1 MGEEIT
7 NRQFNAAD
15 HARFE
20 QRLAQETDL
29 LQQWFETGRFASSD
43 PVAGFELEAWL
54 VDPQQLKP
62 AAVNEAFLRRLANP
76 LAFPELASF
85 NFEVN
90 STPRTLTGHVFS
102 SMHNELSRVWQQC
115 RDTASAMDTVLMMTG
130 ILPTLDNDDLSL
142 ANMSD
147 MERYRALN
155 RESIRRRKGKP
166 MVLDIVGCEHLRV
179 THRDVML
186 ESATT
191 SFQMHMQL
199 NLSQSVRMF
208 NASMILSA
216 PLIALCAN
224 SPYLFGKDLWDET
237 RIPLF
242 EQAVA
247 LGGFG
252 DAAFGP
258 IQRVTFGSGYVR
270 RSLFECFKE
279 NREHYPVLLPVE
291 YEEPVEALHHL
302 RFHNGT
308 IWRWNRPLIGFN
320 PTGFG
325 EAGVDKIGSPHLRLE
340 QRVVPAGP
348 TVLDAI
354 ANAAFFY
361 GVLYALG
368 TADIAP
374 ESLLEFEHAKDN
386 FYLAARRGLNATI
399 CWSTGMNGTKQ
410 VSVHE
415 LLKNELLPLAYQGLQ
430 QLAVSTTDIKE
441 YLGIIEQRLETGIN
455 GARWQRA
462 YTAKHGMNMQ
472 GLAAAYLKR
481 QESGEPVHRWTV

>member
-7 NRQFNAAD
+7 SSQFSAKD
-15 HARFE
+15 HERFAL
-20 QRLAQETDL
+20 RLDQETKL
-29 LQQWFETGRFASSD
+29 LQQWFETANFASAA

-54 VDPQQLKP
+54 VDPLQLKP
-62 AAVNEAFLRRLANP
+62 AAVNEEFLKRLANP

-90 STPRTLTGHVFS
+90 STPRAVTGHVFS
-102 SMHNELSRVWQQC
+102 SMHNELSRLWQQC
-115 RDTASAMDTVLMMTG
+115 RDTAKDMDTVLMMMG
-130 ILPTLDNDDLSL
+130 ILPTLDNEDLNL

-155 RESIRRRKGKP
+155 REAIRRRKGKP
-166 MVLDIVGCEHLRV
+166 LVLDIAGREHLRV

-191 SFQMHMQL
+191 SFQVHMQL
-199 NLSQSVRMF
+199 KPQQSVRMF

-216 PLIALCAN
+216 PLVALSAN
-224 SPYLFGKDLWDET
+224 SPYMFGKDLWDET

-258 IQRVTFGSGYVR
+258 IQRVTFGSGYIR
-270 RSLFECFKE
+270 QSLFECFKE
-279 NREHYPVLLPVE
+279 NQDHYPPLLPVE
-291 YEEPVEALHHL
+291 YDEPLESLHHL

-308 IWRWNRPLIGFN
+308 IWRWNRPLIGFD
-320 PTGFG
+320 
-325 EAGVDKIGSPHLRLE
+325 EAGLNKIGTPHLRLE
-340 QRVVPAGP
+340 QRVIPAGP
-348 TVLDAI
+348 TIADEI

-361 GVLYALG
+361 GALYALG
-368 TADIAP
+368 TAEIAP
-374 ESLLEFEHAKDN
+374 ESQLGFEHAKDN
-386 FYLAARRGLNATI
+386 FYLAARKGLKATVH
-399 CWSTGMNGTKQ
+399 WFDGKP

-415 LLKNELLPLAYQGLQ
+415 LLKDELLPLAYQGLQ
-430 QLAVSTTDIKE
+430 QLGVSTTDIKE
-441 YLGIIEQRLETGIN
+441 YLGIIEQRLESGIN

-462 YTAKHGMNMQ
+462 YTAKHGMDMH
-472 GLAAAYLKR
+472 GLTAAYLKR
-481 QESGEPVHRWTV
+481 QESGEPVHTWTV